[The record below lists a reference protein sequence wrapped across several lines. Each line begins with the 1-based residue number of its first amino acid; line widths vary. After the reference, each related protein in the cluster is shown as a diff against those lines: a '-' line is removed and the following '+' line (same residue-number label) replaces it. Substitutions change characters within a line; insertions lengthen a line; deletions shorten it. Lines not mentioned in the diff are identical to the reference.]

1 MQVRS
6 ADHTGRQEVVRLE
19 VREFETEAECS
30 FEFRK
35 QRFCWDAEDNGFH
48 KLRCPTKVWLS
59 SSQMRGVPDR
69 QASLALPPLGGASL
83 C

>member
-6 ADHTGRQEVVRLE
+6 ADHTGKQEVVRLE

-35 QRFCWDAEDNGFH
+35 QRFCWSADDNTFH
-48 KLRCPTKVWLS
+48 KLRSPTKVS
-59 SSQMRGVPDR
+59 
-69 QASLALPPLGGASL
+69 